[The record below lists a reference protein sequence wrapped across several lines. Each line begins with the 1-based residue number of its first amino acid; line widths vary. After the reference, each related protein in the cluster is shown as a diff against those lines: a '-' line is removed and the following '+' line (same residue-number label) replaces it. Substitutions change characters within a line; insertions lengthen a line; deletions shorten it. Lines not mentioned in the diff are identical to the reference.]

1 MAVRSTTRVVLSMA
15 EQHAGRLLR
24 TSLELEDM
32 TPRRPS
38 KRGDDGARGRSVG
51 WVSSVV
57 LCEKK
62 EEVRRACSRRHPF
75 PSQTVQSA
83 CTRLEGDYWGRGMR
97 RESSRETLPM
107 QPRRQT
113 PP

>member
-62 EEVRRACSRRHPF
+62 KRSEASLFTTTPLSQPDGTERMHEARR
-75 PSQTVQSA
+75 
-83 CTRLEGDYWGRGMR
+83 
-97 RESSRETLPM
+97 
-107 QPRRQT
+107 
-113 PP
+113 

>member
-15 EQHAGRLLR
+15 EQHAGRLLQ

-51 WVSSVV
+51 LVSSVV

-62 EEVRRACSRRHPF
+62 KK
-75 PSQTVQSA
+75 
-83 CTRLEGDYWGRGMR
+83 
-97 RESSRETLPM
+97 
-107 QPRRQT
+107 
-113 PP
+113 